1 MDIHSKIIVC
11 TTLDENGNVV
21 RKDRFEN
28 ESHRNIEVMW
38 LIRKLTPDFKII
50 ADLRKNNVDSVK
62 LLFRK
67 FNLFLKDQGLFKS
80 HDVAVDGT
88 KIKAVNSMDRSCSRE
103 RLRKTLEAIEEKIE
117 KYLHEMDETDG
128 IEEDIDR
135 EKITRAIEKLRKKK
149 KELKGAEI
157 SMNSSDTNEIS
168 LTDPEARQIN
178 TRHGVDVCFN
188 GHIAVE
194 SENHLITYYTIDN
207 STNDYASVFPLAKGA
222 KEFIDRF
229 SIFADKGHF
238 SLPNLLSLAQEGI
251 EAFIPSPQRGNPGKR
266 KEVPERDYH
275 RSRFLYDPLK
285 DTYRC
290 PEGNEMHYR
299 FSTPNSTRPEIVY
312 RVYTT
317 DACFTCAVK
326 NRCTNSVRRK
336 WMERWE
342 HADVEDQHWKR
353 MNSRGV
359 EKMILRKRTVEH
371 PFGTIKRAMNQ
382 GYFLLKGLRKV
393 KSEFGFSVIA
403 YNMKRAISIKGV

>member
-1 MDIHSKIIVC
+1 MKTVAKMMRMRIDKILNYFTHWITNAKAEGINSKIA
-11 TTLDENGNVV
+11 L
-21 RKDRFEN
+21 
-28 ESHRNIEVMW
+28 
-38 LIRKLTPDFKII
+38 
-50 ADLRKNNVDSVK
+50 
-62 LLFRK
+62 
-67 FNLFLKDQGLFKS
+67 
-80 HDVAVDGT
+80 
-88 KIKAVNSMDRSCSRE
+88 
-103 RLRKTLEAIEEKIE
+103 IE
-117 KYLHEMDETDG
+117 KNGLGFQE
-128 IEEDIDR
+128 
-135 EKITRAIEKLRKKK
+135 LRPS
-149 KELKGAEI
+149 ESNRI
-157 SMNSSDTNEIS
+157 QYSN
-168 LTDPEARQIN
+168 
-178 TRHGVDVCFN
+178 
-188 GHIAVE
+188 IAVE
-194 SENHLITYYTIDN
+194 SKNHLITYYTIDN
-207 STNDYASVFPLAKGA
+207 STNDYASVFPLSKGT

-229 SIFADKGHF
+229 SISSDKGHF

-251 EAFIPSPQRGNPGKR
+251 EAFIPSPQRGTTGKR
-266 KEVPERDYH
+266 REVPKRDYH

-290 PEGNEMHYR
+290 PEGNEIHYR

-403 YNMKRAISIKGV
+403 YNMKRAISIKGVRPLIQSL